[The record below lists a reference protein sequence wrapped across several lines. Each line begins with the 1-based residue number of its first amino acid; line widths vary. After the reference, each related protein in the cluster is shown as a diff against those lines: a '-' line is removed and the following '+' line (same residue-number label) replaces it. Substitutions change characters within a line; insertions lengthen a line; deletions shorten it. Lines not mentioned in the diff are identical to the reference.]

1 MDENRFGGSIMSDQ
15 DNRTRTAADIVGE
28 SSLAIAEDTVERENK
43 FANSAIGQA
52 LFYGT
57 AMTQMARL
65 GGQVEK
71 TIPAIKEGIGEMTQ
85 FFKDRKGFREK
96 FNNLSDKEKKG
107 FTGFRDYMR
116 QQRRKVD
123 LGMQNF
129 GVGDEMTFYSKDGPV
144 SAGTRSLKPLE
155 DRNKLR
161 AFFLNSVE
169 DYQFNPET
177 GQTLQ
182 VNPGSNVLNIVEE
195 SAPPAG
201 SFKFSPNMQSTLQL
215 YSGPNP
221 QANTIGV
228 IPQNITTPGVVNAA
242 GPNTPQDPPAGR
254 PAIFQGPLTGS
265 PGIAQDYLNM
275 NYNVGKGIY
284 NYGQQGVSSVLDFYN
299 QNIAGNEGTI
309 ARSAFGNT
317 MNLIGS
323 RFGYNK

>member
-1 MDENRFGGSIMSDQ
+1 MSDK

-28 SSLAIAEDTVERENK
+28 SSLAIAEDTVERQNK

-85 FFKDRKGFREK
+85 FFKHRKGFRKK
-96 FNNLSDKEKKG
+96 FDALSSKEKEG
-107 FTGFRDYMR
+107 YLGFRDYMR
-116 QQRRKVD
+116 QKRRNVS
-123 LGMQNF
+123 LGMDLF
-129 GVGDEMTFYSKDGPV
+129 DAGDEMTFYGTDGPV

-177 GQTLQ
+177 GQTMQ
-182 VNPGSNVLNIVEE
+182 VNTGSNVLNIVEE

-201 SFKFSPNMQSTLQL
+201 SFRYSPTLKSNLQL

-221 QANTIGV
+221 QVNTIGTV
-228 IPQNITTPGVVNAA
+228 PQNITTPGVVNAG
-242 GPNTPQDPPAGR
+242 GPNVATGQSQSFVGPIQGGPNSQFIANAGNA
-254 PAIFQGPLTGS
+254 AINT
-265 PGIAQDYLNM
+265 
-275 NYNVGKGIY
+275 V
-284 NYGQQGVSSVLDFYN
+284 QQGASSALDFYN
-299 QNIAGNEGTI
+299 QNIAGNERTI
-309 ARSAFGNT
+309 ARSAFGT
-317 MNLIGS
+317 AMNLLGS
-323 RFGYNK
+323 RFGYKP